1 MTFGEL
7 KIGEHFIFADF
18 KKENRV
24 WRKIYPV
31 ESNHTPGLYYTAQE
45 NLTGIILPFDDEKEI
60 IVVVIQEYGSRPLV
74 LPTKAELASGVSQKG
89 RVFYEM
95 YEKRFGFKP

>member
-7 KIGEHFIFADF
+7 KIGEHFIFADLTQ
-18 KKENRV
+18 ENRV

-31 ESNHTPGLYYTAQE
+31 ESGRIPGLYYTAQE
-45 NLTGIILPFDDEKEI
+45 NLTGVILPFDDDKKV

-74 LPTKAELASGVSQKG
+74 SPAKAELASGVSQKG
-89 RVFYEM
+89 RKFYEM
-95 YEKRFGFKP
+95 YEKRFGVKP